1 MEGTMNKI
9 ELSNDEIKIIE
20 KQLSGEFDQFDST
33 EEEQKLMMSV
43 IDKANALMEELDAYE
58 ESGDDVVKWF
68 YDKYKEQEKG

>member
-1 MEGTMNKI
+1 MEETMNKI
-9 ELSNDEIKIIE
+9 ELSNDEIKIIK

-68 YDKYKEQEKG
+68 YEKYKSQSE

>member
-1 MEGTMNKI
+1 MTRI

-33 EEEQKLMMSV
+33 EDEQRLMMGV

-58 ESGDDVVKWF
+58 ESGDDVIKWF
-68 YDKYKEQEKG
+68 YDKFKEQKNI

>member
-1 MEGTMNKI
+1 MSRI

-20 KQLSGEFDQFDST
+20 KQLSGEFDQFESS

-58 ESGDDVVKWF
+58 ESGDDVIKWF
-68 YDKYKEQEKG
+68 YDKYKQQQTVG

>member
-1 MEGTMNKI
+1 MTRI

-58 ESGDDVVKWF
+58 ESGDDVIEWF
-68 YDKYKEQEKG
+68 YNKYKEQPIQ

>member
-1 MEGTMNKI
+1 MTRI

-43 IDKANALMEELDAYE
+43 IDKANALMDELDAYE
-58 ESGDDVVKWF
+58 ESGDDVIKWF
-68 YDKYKEQEKG
+68 YDKYKEQQDTK

>member
-1 MEGTMNKI
+1 MTRI

-58 ESGDDVVKWF
+58 ESGDDVIEWF
-68 YDKYKEQEKG
+68 YNKYKEQQIQ

>member
-1 MEGTMNKI
+1 MSRI

-20 KQLSGEFDQFDST
+20 KQLSGEFDQFESS

-58 ESGDDVVKWF
+58 ESGDDTIQWF
-68 YDKYKEQEKG
+68 YDKYKQQQTVG

>member
-1 MEGTMNKI
+1 MTRI

-58 ESGDDVVKWF
+58 ESGDDVIEWF
-68 YDKYKEQEKG
+68 YNKYKEQQKE